1 MSETLRAMR
10 KLTIGLIVLVL
21 IMLVISTIGSF
32 VASKGTIEFGVATWV
47 LFALLLPIIG
57 ICVFVIIVI
66 SLCLSCLKLK
76 DKYKQRKNS

>member
-32 VASKGTIEFGVATWV
+32 VVSKGTIEFGVATWV

-66 SLCLSCLKLK
+66 SFCLWCLKLK